1 MRQHRLFATAALL
14 AICATAHA
22 EHFQFAVD
30 LHGTY
35 SIGGAEGCAP
45 PFDQPA
51 CPQPGSLAA
60 TLSFDTPSSAD
71 GTYAI
76 VDTFGDVTD
85 FSVDLGYLAQE
96 PLYGAIYLVGGVAS
110 GFVQPVDD
118 SETFSF
124 DSATRVA
131 TYTYDFGDHAAN
143 GDFTGR
149 LVAVPEPAR
158 IALWM
163 AGLAA
168 LWTVGNRRRRIQPRA

>member
-1 MRQHRLFATAALL
+1 MRQHRLLAAAALL
-14 AICATAHA
+14 ATCAAAHA
-22 EHFQFAVD
+22 EHFQFA
-30 LHGTY
+30 LNLSGTY

-51 CPQPGSLAA
+51 CPRPGSLAA
-60 TLSFDTPSSAD
+60 MLSFDTPSSAD

-85 FSVDLGYLAQE
+85 FSVNLGYLGQE

-124 DSATRVA
+124 
-131 TYTYDFGDHAAN
+131 
-143 GDFTGR
+143 
-149 LVAVPEPAR
+149 
-158 IALWM
+158 
-163 AGLAA
+163 
-168 LWTVGNRRRRIQPRA
+168 

>member
-1 MRQHRLFATAALL
+1 MRQHRFLAIAALL
-14 AICATAHA
+14 ATCAAAHA
-22 EHFQFAVD
+22 EHFQFAMN
-30 LHGTY
+30 LSGTY

-45 PFDQPA
+45 PFEQPA
-51 CPQPGSLAA
+51 CPRPGSLAA
-60 TLSFDTPSSAD
+60 VLSFDTPSSAD

-124 DSATRVA
+124 DGGTRVA
-131 TYTYDFGDHAAN
+131 TYSYDFGDHAAN
-143 GDFTGR
+143 GDFSGT
-149 LVAVPEPAR
+149 LVAVPEPTR
-158 IALWM
+158 IALLM

-168 LWTVGNRRRRIQPRA
+168 LWTAGRRRRVART